1 LEWLT
6 IFLSTETYY
15 KKEVAMNLKCFVS
28 AIVFLSSVSSVVFA
42 DRPLERAEV
51 LQIFQRLTSQPK
63 KTWVPAGTIEATHEE
78 YRAAKTTDPNEIERQ
93 IKERVQEYQNN
104 PNKPELTENL
114 QKLKLD
120 AIPFDIRYRLSNEYT
135 MDSTVVVR
143 FDGERF
149 YWEIKVQS
157 RTDSIKPGKALE
169 DNFMTKQFDL
179 GGNARR
185 IFTWDGEKYTT
196 YFLPGNHAIVDST
209 GKTPHIVNGPL
220 TAGIIP
226 WGYGYYSYENLTAT
240 DSSAA
245 EKYVDGQTQIH
256 LTLNN
261 SDGSEMLFVLDPGKE
276 YAVLSCLIVRPN
288 GSITSK
294 QYSDY
299 QLVSG
304 IWVPAAILIEQYE
317 PASKR
322 LLASDFWHFTRISGD
337 IPSRDSFDVEY
348 ENDAL
353 MEYRSAVTNSPLMYH
368 HSNLVNTDLL
378 LGERLTFAASEGTQ
392 PQNCA
397 IIAVKYAASQLGKE
411 VTGQE
416 LAPLV
421 SEPDKTTSLYA
432 MKQFVQSKGL
442 YCRAVKTDIKTLK
455 GLYGCQVILHIPAKN
470 HFVVLAGIDRE
481 YVWCIDLANDKFYY
495 RTDIDFF
502 GMDWTEGTALLVSNH
517 PIQGNFTEIGE
528 DQLHGIIGGAGYTCT
543 RLLQTYNVIFCSN
556 PVPGACEGYYQEY
569 RTRYGCEAAESGS
582 CTGSKM
588 IRYVE
593 TPCIEDPYDPLAC
606 TGTGEWTCY
615 YVRACA

>member
-1 LEWLT
+1 
-6 IFLSTETYY
+6 
-15 KKEVAMNLKCFVS
+15 M
-28 AIVFLSSVSSVVFA
+28 
-42 DRPLERAEV
+42 
-51 LQIFQRLTSQPK
+51 
-63 KTWVPAGTIEATHEE
+63 
-78 YRAAKTTDPNEIERQ
+78 
-93 IKERVQEYQNN
+93 
-104 PNKPELTENL
+104 
-114 QKLKLD
+114 KLD
-120 AIPFDIRYRLSNEYT
+120 AIPFDIRYHLSNEFT
-135 MDSTVVVR
+135 MNSAVVVR

-149 YWEIKVQS
+149 YWEINVQS
-157 RTDSIKPGKALE
+157 RTDSVKPGKDLE

-179 GGNARR
+179 GWNARR

-209 GKTPHIVNGPL
+209 GKTPHVVNGPL

-226 WGYGYYSYENLTAT
+226 WGYGYYSYENLAAAY
-240 DSSAA
+240 SSAA

-261 SDGSEMLFVLDPGKE
+261 SDGSEMVFALDPGKN
-276 YAVLSCLIVRPN
+276 YAVMSC
-288 GSITSK
+288 SITKPGSLITAK

-304 IWVPAAILIEQYE
+304 NWVPTTILIEQYE

-353 MEYRSAVTNSPLMYH
+353 IEYRSAVTNSPLMYH

-378 LGERLTFAASEGTQ
+378 LGERLTFAASEGTR

-397 IIAVKYAASQLGKE
+397 TIAVKYAASQLGKE

-416 LAPLV
+416 LASLV

-455 GLYGCQVILHIPAKN
+455 GLYGCQVILHIPGKN

-502 GMDWTEGTALLVSNH
+502 GMDWTEGTALLVSNR
-517 PIQGNFTEIGE
+517 PIQGNFTEIAD
-528 DQLHGIIGGAGYTCT
+528 DQLHSIIGGAGYTCT
-543 RLLQTYNVIFCSN
+543 RVLQTYNVIFCDHI
-556 PVPGACEGYYQEY
+556 GGLCGGKYQEY
-569 RTRYGCEAAESGS
+569 YTRYGCEAAASGS
-582 CTGSKM
+582 CTGSRM
-588 IRYVE
+588 IRYE
-593 TPCIEDPYDPLAC
+593 ESPCIEDPYEPEFCYITWRMDVLLYEGVCLAISRLVEV
-606 TGTGEWTCY
+606 TEWAGGINSHLPFFINGLLFMLTRQKSRHKIRNY
-615 YVRACA
+615 EAHRFYRSGIACGYFCHRTSYGFAAACLTKFKKASQNSLMSLEH